1 MADETKSQSYDD
13 FRESASGY
21 DDDRGHDLLTDPGA
35 TQPAQDIQSHGDR
48 IKHLR
53 ERHGFTTDELAAKAG
68 ISHDVLKR
76 VESGEQLLPLGLM
89 TKLSKA
95 LSLKMSDVIS
105 EGREP
110 YTIVRSHDRTS
121 VSRFGKAK
129 QESYGYQ
136 YESLAANK
144 KDRLMEPFI
153 VTLQPATVDEPS
165 SHDGQEF
172 IYVLEGELEVVIG
185 DHSDLLKPGDAV
197 YYDSNVTHLV
207 KAHGD
212 TPTKI
217 LAVLVS

>member
-13 FRESASGY
+13 FRETASGY
-21 DDDRGHDLLTDPGA
+21 DDDRDHDLLTDPGA
-35 TQPAQDIQSHGDR
+35 TQPVDDIQSHGDR

-53 ERHGFTTDELAAKAG
+53 ERHGFTADELAAKAG
-68 ISHDVLKR
+68 IPSDVLKR

-105 EGREP
+105 EGRES
-110 YTIVRSHDRTS
+110 YTIVRSHDRPS
-121 VSRFGKAK
+121 VARFGKAK
-129 QESYGYQ
+129 QDSYGYQ
-136 YESLAANK
+136 YESLAAHK

-185 DHSDLLKPGDAV
+185 EDRDLLKPGDAV

-212 TPTKI
+212 APTKI